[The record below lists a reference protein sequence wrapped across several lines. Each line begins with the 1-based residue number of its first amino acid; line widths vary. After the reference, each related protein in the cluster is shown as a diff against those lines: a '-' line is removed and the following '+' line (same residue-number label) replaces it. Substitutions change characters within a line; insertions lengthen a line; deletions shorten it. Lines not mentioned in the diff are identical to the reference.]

1 MHYIKP
7 LFFAILCAISSLPL
21 GLYAQA
27 TRSVHTVKPG
37 ETLYAISKMYGV
49 TVDEIKQANPGV
61 QEAINSGMQLFI
73 PTGGNACVFH
83 TIQPKE
89 TLYSI
94 AKKYRVEKDSI
105 VKANPGL
112 SETNFKFGT
121 TIKIPVSRMAATTV
135 DTTTVASVPSGI
147 AGTNCREM
155 YVSAKGET
163 LYDIAAK
170 YKVEVVD
177 LMAAN
182 PDIKKDAGKKLR
194 KGTYVCIPFVKP
206 KAIAEDTH
214 KSVAKTS
221 DKVIPLKKSYR
232 VVLLM
237 PFYTDGGR
245 SVDFY
250 RGMLYGMNSLR
261 KDGTDFSVEAYNAGQ
276 SVVDINKILSKESVK
291 SADIIISSASEAV
304 SNIVA
309 DYCKQHKIKMFLPFS
324 VAFDAVFNNPY
335 VALANMPLSYEYAAY
350 IKFFFSSLPSS
361 ANVVLFE
368 ATRQTDLYRKMIYE
382 LDARHISYVKVG
394 ASASPA
400 VFANVFKNGVKNVV
414 FSSSSLKDD
423 YNALYTLI
431 SKSKSEIEGKDVR
444 VFGYDNW
451 KDFDTATRE
460 TFFNIDV
467 TLCVPQFINVYSSE
481 YSPSRQ
487 FYIDSFGSIPTTNMQ
502 RSYYLG
508 FDCATELFA
517 DGKTSLSKPF
527 NFSRVNT
534 WGGAMNK
541 AMRIVNYTNKH
552 TTVIRD
558 YE

>member
-7 LFFAILCAISSLPL
+7 LCLAILWAMFSLPASI
-21 GLYAQA
+21 YAQT

-49 TVDEIKQANPGV
+49 SVDEIRQANPGL
-61 QEAINSGMQLFI
+61 QEAINSGMELFI
-73 PTGGNACVFH
+73 PTAGNACVFH

-112 SETNFKFGT
+112 SETNFKYGT
-121 TIKIPVSRMAATTV
+121 TIKIPVSRMAATAV
-135 DTTTVASVPSGI
+135 DTTTVASAPAGI

-155 YVSAKGET
+155 YASAKGET

-170 YKVEVVD
+170 YNVEVVD

-194 KGTYVCIPFVKP
+194 KGTYVCIPFAKAVAAEEAQKP
-206 KAIAEDTH
+206 LGRASER
-214 KSVAKTS
+214 
-221 DKVIPLKKSYR
+221 VIPLKKSYK

-245 SVDFY
+245 SADFY
-250 RGMLYGMNSLR
+250 RGLLYGMNALR
-261 KDGTDFSVEAYNAGQ
+261 KNGTDFAVEAYNAGQ
-276 SVVDINKILSKESVK
+276 SVVDVNKILSNESVR
-291 SADIIISSASEAV
+291 SADIVISSASEAV

-309 DYCKQHKIKMFLPFS
+309 DFCKQHKIKMFLPFS
-324 VAFDAVFNNPY
+324 VAFDAVFDNPC
-335 VALANMPLSYEYAAY
+335 VVLANMPQSYEYAACV
-350 IKFFFSSLPSS
+350 KFFFSSLPST

-368 ATRQTDLYRKMIYE
+368 GSRQTDLYKKVVYE
-382 LDARHISYVKVG
+382 LEARHIPYTKV
-394 ASASPA
+394 ATPASPA
-400 VFANVFKNGVKNVV
+400 EFARALKDGVRNIVFP
-414 FSSSSLKDD
+414 SSSLKSD
-423 YNALYTLI
+423 YGTLYKLI
-431 SKSKSEIEGKDVR
+431 TNGGTDGKDVR

-451 KDFDTATRE
+451 RDFDTPTRE
-460 TFFNIDV
+460 TFYDIDV
-467 TLCVPQFINVYSSE
+467 TLCAPQFINVYSPE

-487 FYIDSFGSIPTTNMQ
+487 FYIDTFGAVPTTNMQ

-508 FDCATELFA
+508 IDCAAELFA
-517 DGKTSLSKPF
+517 DGRASLSKPF
-527 NFSRVNT
+527 KFARVNT

-541 AMRIVNYTNKH
+541 AVRIVNYTKKH
-552 TTVIRD
+552 TTVISD

>member
-7 LFFAILCAISSLPL
+7 LFFAILCAMFSLPL
-21 GLYAQA
+21 GIYAQA

-49 TVDEIKQANPGV
+49 SVDEIKQANPGV
-61 QEAINSGMQLFI
+61 QESINSGMQLFI
-73 PTGGNACVFH
+73 PTGGNVCVFH

-94 AKKYRVEKDSI
+94 AKKYRVETDSI

-121 TIKIPVSRMAATTV
+121 TIKIPVSRMAVTAV

-155 YVSAKGET
+155 YASAKGET

-170 YKVEVVD
+170 YNVEVVD

-194 KGTYVCIPFVKP
+194 KGTYVCIPFAKP
-206 KAIAEDTH
+206 KATAEDIH
-214 KSVAKTS
+214 KSVANTS
-221 DKVIPLKKSYR
+221 EKVILLKKSYKI
-232 VVLLM
+232 VLLM

-261 KDGTDFSVEAYNAGQ
+261 KDGIDFSVEAYNAGQ

-291 SADIIISSASEAV
+291 SADIVISSASEAV

-309 DYCKQHKIKMFLPFS
+309 DFCKQHKIKMFLPFS

-335 VALANMPLSYEYAAY
+335 VALANMPQSYEYAAY
-350 IKFFFSSLPSS
+350 VKFFFSSLPST

-368 ATRQTDLYRKMIYE
+368 GSRQTDLYRKMVYE
-382 LDARHISYVKVG
+382 LDARQSYKKIG
-394 ASASPA
+394 TSASPA
-400 VFANVFKNGVKNVV
+400 VFANALRNGVKNVV
-414 FSSSSLKDD
+414 FPSSSLKED

-431 SKSKSEIEGKDVR
+431 SKSKSGVGEMDVR

-451 KDFDTATRE
+451 KDFDTQTRE
-460 TFFNIDV
+460 TFFDIDV
-467 TLCVPQFINVYSSE
+467 ILCVPQFINVYSSG

-487 FYIDSFGSIPTTNMQ
+487 FYIDTFGSVPTTNMQ

-508 FDCATELFA
+508 IDCAAELFA
-517 DGKTSLSKPF
+517 DGKASLSKPF
-527 NFSRVNT
+527 KFARVST

>member
-7 LFFAILCAISSLPL
+7 LCLAILWAMLCFPASM
-21 GLYAQA
+21 YAQA

-49 TVDEIKQANPGV
+49 SVDEIRQANPGL
-61 QEAINSGMQLFI
+61 QEAINSGMQLYI
-73 PTGGNACVFH
+73 PTAGNACVFH

-94 AKKYRVEKDSI
+94 ARKYRVEKDSI
-105 VKANPGL
+105 VRANPGL
-112 SETNFKFGT
+112 SETNFKYGT
-121 TIKIPVSRMAATTV
+121 TIKIPVSRMAATAV
-135 DTTTVASVPSGI
+135 DTTTVASAPAGI

-155 YVSAKGET
+155 YVSTKGET
-163 LYDIAAK
+163 LYGIAAK
-170 YKVEVVD
+170 YNVEVVD

-194 KGTYVCIPFVKP
+194 KGTYVCIPF
-206 KAIAEDTH
+206 
-214 KSVAKTS
+214 AKTVAAAEATKPLANAS
-221 DKVIPLKKSYR
+221 ERVVPLKKSYK

-237 PFYTDGGR
+237 PFYSDGGR
-245 SVDFY
+245 SADFY
-250 RGMLYGMNSLR
+250 RGLLYGMNALR
-261 KDGTDFSVEAYNAGQ
+261 KNGTDFAVEAYNAGQ
-276 SVVDINKILSKESVK
+276 SVVDINKILSNGSVK
-291 SADIIISSASEAV
+291 SADIVISSASEAV

-324 VAFDAVFNNPY
+324 VAFDAVFSNPY
-335 VALANMPLSYEYAAY
+335 VVLANMPQSYEYAACL
-350 IKFFFSSLPSS
+350 KFFFSSLPST

-368 ATRQTDLYRKMIYE
+368 GSRQTDLYRKMVYE
-382 LDARHISYVKVG
+382 LDARHIPYVKVG

-400 VFANVFKNGVKNVV
+400 EFAKALRNDVRNIVFP
-414 FSSSSLKDD
+414 SSSLKSD
-423 YNALYTLI
+423 YGTLYKLI
-431 SKSKSEIEGKDVR
+431 SNSGTEGMDVR

-451 KDFDTATRE
+451 KDFDTPTRE
-460 TFFNIDV
+460 TFYDVDV
-467 TLCVPQFINVYSSE
+467 TLCVPQFINVYSPE

-487 FYIDSFGSIPTTNMQ
+487 FYIETFGTVPTTNMQ

-508 FDCATELFA
+508 IDCAAELFA
-517 DGKTSLSKPF
+517 DGNASLSKPF
-527 NFSRVNT
+527 KLARVNT

-541 AMRIVNYTNKH
+541 AMRIVSYTKKH
-552 TTVIRD
+552 TTVISD

>member
-7 LFFAILCAISSLPL
+7 LCLAILWAMLCFPASM
-21 GLYAQA
+21 YAQA

-49 TVDEIKQANPGV
+49 SVDEIRQANPGL
-61 QEAINSGMQLFI
+61 QEAINSGMQLYI
-73 PTGGNACVFH
+73 PTAGNACVFH

-94 AKKYRVEKDSI
+94 ARKYRVEKDSI
-105 VKANPGL
+105 VRANPGL
-112 SETNFKFGT
+112 SETNFKYGT
-121 TIKIPVSRMAATTV
+121 TIKIPVSRMAATAV
-135 DTTTVASVPSGI
+135 DTTTVASAPAGI

-163 LYDIAAK
+163 LYGIAAK
-170 YKVEVVD
+170 YNVEVVD

-194 KGTYVCIPFVKP
+194 KGTYVCIPF
-206 KAIAEDTH
+206 
-214 KSVAKTS
+214 AKTVAAAEATKPLANAS
-221 DKVIPLKKSYR
+221 ERVIPLKKSYK

-237 PFYTDGGR
+237 PFYSDGGR
-245 SVDFY
+245 SADFY
-250 RGMLYGMNSLR
+250 RGLLYGMNTLR
-261 KDGTDFSVEAYNAGQ
+261 KNGTDFAVEAYNAGQ
-276 SVVDINKILSKESVK
+276 SVVDINKILSNESVK
-291 SADIIISSASEAV
+291 SADIVISSASEAV

-324 VAFDAVFNNPY
+324 VAFDAVFSNPY
-335 VALANMPLSYEYAAY
+335 VVLANMPQSYEYAACL
-350 IKFFFSSLPSS
+350 KFFFSSLPST

-368 ATRQTDLYRKMIYE
+368 GSRQTDLYRKVVYE
-382 LDARHISYVKVG
+382 LDARHIPYVKVG

-400 VFANVFKNGVKNVV
+400 EFAKALRNDVRNIVFP
-414 FSSSSLKDD
+414 SSSLKSD
-423 YNALYTLI
+423 YGTLYKLI
-431 SKSKSEIEGKDVR
+431 SNSGTEGRDVR

-451 KDFDTATRE
+451 KDFDTPTRE
-460 TFFNIDV
+460 TFYDVDV
-467 TLCVPQFINVYSSE
+467 TLCVPQFINVYSPE

-487 FYIDSFGSIPTTNMQ
+487 FYIETFGTVPTTNMQ

-508 FDCATELFA
+508 IDCAAELFA
-517 DGKTSLSKPF
+517 DGNASLSKPF
-527 NFSRVNT
+527 KFARVNT

-541 AMRIVNYTNKH
+541 AMRIVSYTKKH
-552 TTVIRD
+552 TTVISD

>member
-7 LFFAILCAISSLPL
+7 LCLAILWAMLCFPASM
-21 GLYAQA
+21 YAQA

-49 TVDEIKQANPGV
+49 SVDEIRQANPGL
-61 QEAINSGMQLFI
+61 QEAINSGMQLYI
-73 PTGGNACVFH
+73 PTAGNACVFH

-94 AKKYRVEKDSI
+94 ARKYRVEKDSI
-105 VKANPGL
+105 VRANPGL
-112 SETNFKFGT
+112 SETNFKYGT
-121 TIKIPVSRMAATTV
+121 TIKIPVSRMAATAV
-135 DTTTVASVPSGI
+135 DTTTVASAPAGI

-163 LYDIAAK
+163 LYGIAAK
-170 YKVEVVD
+170 YNVEVVD

-194 KGTYVCIPFVKP
+194 KGTYVCIPF
-206 KAIAEDTH
+206 
-214 KSVAKTS
+214 AKTVAAAEATKPLANAS
-221 DKVIPLKKSYR
+221 ERVIPLKKSYK

-237 PFYTDGGR
+237 PFYSDGGR
-245 SVDFY
+245 SADFY
-250 RGMLYGMNSLR
+250 RGLLYGMNALR
-261 KDGTDFSVEAYNAGQ
+261 KNGTDFAVEAYNAGQ
-276 SVVDINKILSKESVK
+276 SVVDINKILSNESVK
-291 SADIIISSASEAV
+291 SADIVISSASEAV

-324 VAFDAVFNNPY
+324 VAFDAVFSNPY
-335 VALANMPLSYEYAAY
+335 VVLANMPQSYEYAACL
-350 IKFFFSSLPSS
+350 KFFFSSLPST

-368 ATRQTDLYRKMIYE
+368 GSRQTDLYRKMVYE
-382 LDARHISYVKVG
+382 LDARHIPYVKVG

-400 VFANVFKNGVKNVV
+400 EFAKALRNDVRNIVFP
-414 FSSSSLKDD
+414 SSSLKSD
-423 YNALYTLI
+423 YGTLYKLI
-431 SKSKSEIEGKDVR
+431 SNSGTEGMDVR

-451 KDFDTATRE
+451 KDFDTPTRE
-460 TFFNIDV
+460 TFYDVDV
-467 TLCVPQFINVYSSE
+467 TLCVPQFINVYSPE

-487 FYIDSFGSIPTTNMQ
+487 FYIETFGTVPTTNMQ

-508 FDCATELFA
+508 IDCAAELFA
-517 DGKTSLSKPF
+517 DGNASLSKPF
-527 NFSRVNT
+527 KFARVNT

-541 AMRIVNYTNKH
+541 AMRIVSYTKKH
-552 TTVIRD
+552 TTVISD